1 MILGEKKNTNKLQLF
16 DHLLF
21 FSPTLDVQI
30 RTIIKQ
36 HFKPV
41 QTKESRHQGKTG
53 KRMRKIIKIKKLTS
67 KWLSRYQEHAIFH
80 PYVLLGPISKITNK
94 KQFLSCRKDSN
105 PVMYKNKKSGSSK
118 SPTHKGKTKVQST
131 YELSWTI
138 SMRRRQKIHIIMKLW
153 NTNNVKKKKK
163 MRR

>member
-118 SPTHKGKTKVQST
+118 SPKKNHRKPTKERQRSNPRMSFLGPSAWDEDRKFT
-131 YELSWTI
+131 SWWNYGI
-138 SMRRRQKIHIIMKLW
+138 LIM
-153 NTNNVKKKKK
+153 
-163 MRR
+163 